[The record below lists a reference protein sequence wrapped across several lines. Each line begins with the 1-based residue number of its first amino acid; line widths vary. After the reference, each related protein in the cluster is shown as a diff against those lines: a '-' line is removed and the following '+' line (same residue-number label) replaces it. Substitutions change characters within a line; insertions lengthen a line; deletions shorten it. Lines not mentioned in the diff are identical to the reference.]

1 MDWFNPA
8 LALAGLF
15 VGIIVGLTG
24 MGGGALMTPVLVFF
38 FKVDPLTAV
47 SSDLVASLFMKPVGA
62 FVHLRRGTV
71 NLELVKWLC
80 MGSVPA
86 AFCGVFVLRWI
97 GDGEDLAVIV
107 KKTLGA
113 ALLLASAGLV
123 VRAWMVLVEK
133 SSLAGEGPSGQVKT
147 PEMHVRPL
155 PTLLLGAMAGL
166 IVGMTSVGAGSIVI
180 VILLFLYPALKASQL
195 VGTDLTQ
202 AIPMVAAASLGH
214 ILFGDFEL
222 ALTGT
227 ILIGAVPGV
236 YIGARLSSQ
245 APGGLVRRALA
256 IVLLASGLKLLGAS
270 NVTILAA
277 VVAALVFGNLAWI
290 VIRSQ
295 YAKRRRALRAA
306 APAQQDATGETET
319 VTARTNNSGSPP
331 AVEPPDQASAGDRT

>member
-1 MDWFNPA
+1 MDWFDPG

-15 VGIIVGLTG
+15 VGVIVGLTG
-24 MGGGALMTPVLVFF
+24 MGGGALMTPILVFF

-62 FVHLRRGTV
+62 IVHLRRGTV

-80 MGSVPA
+80 IGSVPA
-86 AFCGVFVLRWI
+86 AFCGVLVLRWI
-97 GDGEDLAVIV
+97 GDGEDLANIV
-107 KKTLGA
+107 KKALGA
-113 ALLLASAGLV
+113 ALLMASAGLV
-123 VRAWMVLVEK
+123 IRAWMVLVEK
-133 SSLAGEGPSGQVKT
+133 SSIAGEGPSGRVRA
-147 PEMHVRPL
+147 PEIVVRPL
-155 PTLLLGAMAGL
+155 ATVALGAAAGL

-214 ILFGDFEL
+214 IIFGDFEL

-227 ILIGAVPGV
+227 ILIGAIPGV
-236 YIGARLSSQ
+236 YIGARFSSQ

-270 NVTILAA
+270 NIVILAA
-277 VVAALVFGNLAWI
+277 VVAALVLGNLAWM

-295 YAKRRRALRAA
+295 YAKRRRALRAKA
-306 APAQQDATGETET
+306 AETGEDPARQ
-319 VTARTNNSGSPP
+319 TAGVHSDDAGS
-331 AVEPPDQASAGDRT
+331 AGASPPDQP